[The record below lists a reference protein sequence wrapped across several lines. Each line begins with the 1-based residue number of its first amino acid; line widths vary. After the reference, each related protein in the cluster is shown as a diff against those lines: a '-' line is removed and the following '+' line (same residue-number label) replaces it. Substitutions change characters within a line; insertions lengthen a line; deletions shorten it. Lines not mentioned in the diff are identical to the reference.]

1 MDWWRACTKSRTRL
15 PNIYHIPMHKWQS
28 LKLMW
33 LLFVQI
39 QIFEGDETTRRRSKR
54 NGDDAAWPKWIWCV
68 HALKWRMLKNIHNG
82 THIWNYTAESAQS
95 PHHIHI
101 SAVMP
106 CSNWIW
112 IECVLVGSWRWDHI
126 HTHTQTNAPFFGRSY
141 DIFTA
146 SLLLKWR
153 TIFLSLSIHILASI
167 VSVCLFHSGGA
178 WLCFDFLISSVYQNP
193 LCFTLFVL
201 IHHSTSNQ
209 CALIV
214 SYAHRA
220 QTHSFNTHRPT
231 QTSKVA
237 HIRMHNAS
245 NNKWWQLLA

>member
-1 MDWWRACTKSRTRL
+1 MDWWRACTKARTRL

-54 NGDDAAWPKWIWCV
+54 NGDDAAMRLLGQSEFDVSMHWNGVCLKIYIMAHIFETTQPKVLKV
-68 HALKWRMLKNIHNG
+68 H
-82 THIWNYTAESAQS
+82 TTY
-95 PHHIHI
+95 IHI

-153 TIFLSLSIHILASI
+153 TIFLSLYSYFGLYRLSLPLSLWRCVIVFWFSYFFCLSKSTLLHII
-167 VSVCLFHSGGA
+167 CPHS
-178 WLCFDFLISSVYQNP
+178 P
-193 LCFTLFVL
+193 
-201 IHHSTSNQ
+201 
-209 CALIV
+209 
-214 SYAHRA
+214 
-220 QTHSFNTHRPT
+220 FNEQPMCINR
-231 QTSKVA
+231 
-237 HIRMHNAS
+237 
-245 NNKWWQLLA
+245 